1 MTTVVCYELQF
12 AMFMVGKKMFGDF
25 VLGKLIFR
33 GGGEVSSNGSFDS
46 S

>member
-33 GGGEVSSNGSFDS
+33 GGGG
-46 S
+46 

>member
-25 VLGKLIFR
+25 VLGKLIF
-33 GGGEVSSNGSFDS
+33 SSG
-46 S
+46 